1 MTLPPSRIWFSQPLE
16 TTATFW
22 RVLRRDGVSL
32 GFTTH
37 DEDLWFDGLSHRA
50 APGMVPSAIRRSAGF
65 EADSAEV
72 EGALSHDSIGA
83 FDLAIGRFDGAR
95 VLIGVVDWESL
106 ERHVIYRG
114 SIGTVS
120 EEAGT
125 FSADLVSRKAEL
137 QRDPVPR
144 TSPSCRAA
152 FCGPG
157 CTLAA
162 VRFTHAGVLGS
173 FDLAS
178 NGAAVTTDTALSNLN
193 GGTLRW
199 LDGPY
204 AGQTSGIAGVQ
215 SGKLL
220 LAIPLDSAP
229 PVGTRVSLRE
239 GCDRTL
245 ETCATRFANAINFQG
260 EPFLPGNDLITRY
273 PAPVQ

>member
-1 MTLPPSRIWFSQPLE
+1 MSRVWFSQELE

-22 RVLRRDGVSL
+22 RVLRRDGVAL

-37 DEDLWFDGLSHRA
+37 DEDLWFDGIDHRA
-50 APGMVPSAIRRSAGF
+50 APGMLPSAIRRSTGF

-72 EGALSHDSIGA
+72 QGALSHDSIDA
-83 FDLAIGRFDGAR
+83 FDLASGRFDGAR
-95 VLIGVVDWESL
+95 VLIGVVDWVSL

-114 SIGTVS
+114 SIGNVS

-137 QRDPVPR
+137 ARDPVPR

-157 CTLAA
+157 CTLSAA
-162 VRFTHAGVLGS
+162 RFTH
-173 FDLAS
+173 
-178 NGAAVTTDTALSNLN
+178 
-193 GGTLRW
+193 GGTTEDFDTGANAVSVSNVVSGALLEGGSLRW
-199 LDGPY
+199 LGGPY
-204 AGQTSGIAGVQ
+204 AGQTTDIV
-215 SGKLL
+215 
-220 LAIPLDSAP
+220 AIDGGRLVLSTPLDRAP
-229 PVGTRVSLRE
+229 PAGTRVELRE

-245 ETCATRFANAINFQG
+245 ETCATRFANAVNFQG

-273 PAPVQ
+273 PVPGQ

>member
-1 MTLPPSRIWFSQPLE
+1 MSRIWFSEPLE

-22 RVLRRDGVSL
+22 RVLRRDGVAL

-37 DEDLWFDGLSHRA
+37 DEDLWFDGVSHRA

-65 EADSAEV
+65 ETDSAEV
-72 EGALSHDSIGA
+72 EGALSHDSISV
-83 FDLAIGRFDGAR
+83 FDLATGRFDGAR

-114 SIGTVS
+114 SIGTVT
-120 EEAGT
+120 EEAGAFT
-125 FSADLVSRKAEL
+125 ADLVSRKTEL

-162 VRFTHAGVLGS
+162 VRFSHAGALAS
-173 FDLAS
+173 FDLNS
-178 NGAAVTTDTALSNLN
+178 NSAAVTTTAALADLA

-204 AGQTSGIAGVQ
+204 AGQTCGIVGVDV
-215 SGKLL
+215 GNLL
-220 LAIPLDSAP
+220 LDVPLDTAP
-229 PVGTRVSLRE
+229 PPGTRVALRE
-239 GCDRTL
+239 GCGRTL
-245 ETCATRFANAINFQG
+245 ETCATRFGNALNFQG

-273 PAPVQ
+273 PVPSQ

>member
-1 MTLPPSRIWFSQPLE
+1 MTRIWFSQPLE

-22 RVLRRDGVSL
+22 RVLRRDGITL

-37 DEDLWFDGLSHRA
+37 DEDLWFDGVSHRA
-50 APGMVPSAIRRSAGF
+50 TPGMVPSAIRRSAGF

-83 FDLAIGRFDGAR
+83 FDLSTGCFDGAR
-95 VLIGVVDWESL
+95 VLIGVADWESL

-114 SIGTVS
+114 SIGTVI

-157 CTLAA
+157 CTLSAA
-162 VRFTHAGVLGS
+162 RFTHAGVLS
-173 FDLAS
+173 AFDLAS
-178 NGAAVTTDTALSNLN
+178 NGAAVITSAALANLA
-193 GGTLRW
+193 GCTLRW

-204 AGQTSGIAGVQ
+204 AGQTCGIAGVAA
-215 SGKLL
+215 GRLL
-220 LAIPLDSAP
+220 LEIPLDLAP
-229 PVGTRVSLRE
+229 PAGTRVSLRE

-273 PAPVQ
+273 PVPSQ

>member
-1 MTLPPSRIWFSQPLE
+1 MTRIWFSQALE

-37 DEDLWFDGLSHRA
+37 DRDLWFDGLSHRA
-50 APGMVPSAIRRSAGF
+50 APGMLPSAIRRSAGF

-72 EGALSHDSIGA
+72 EGALSHDSISA

-95 VLIGVVDWESL
+95 VLIGVVDWENL

-114 SIGTVS
+114 SIGTVT
-120 EEAGT
+120 EEAGGFT
-125 FSADLVSRKAEL
+125 ADLVSRKAEL

-144 TSPSCRAA
+144 TSPSCRAV

-157 CTLAA
+157 CTLSAA
-162 VRFTHAGVLGS
+162 RFTQRGTVTGFDAGGNSVTVSTTAPLANLIGGS
-173 FDLAS
+173 
-178 NGAAVTTDTALSNLN
+178 
-193 GGTLRW
+193 LRW
-199 LDGPY
+199 LGGPY
-204 AGQTSGIAGVQ
+204 AGQTTDIVAAAAGRLVL
-215 SGKLL
+215 ST
-220 LAIPLDSAP
+220 PLDSAP
-229 PVGTRVSLRE
+229 PVGTVAEMRE

-245 ETCATRFANAINFQG
+245 DTCAARFANALNFQG

-273 PAPVQ
+273 PVPSQ